1 MRAGQTHS
9 AQCGVLPVLH
19 GNALVCVC
27 MVPMHGDVRVLATH
41 ERRARSRA
49 PASPLGVVS
58 VRIPQTA
65 KSWQF
70 W

>member
-1 MRAGQTHS
+1 
-9 AQCGVLPVLH
+9 
-19 GNALVCVC
+19 